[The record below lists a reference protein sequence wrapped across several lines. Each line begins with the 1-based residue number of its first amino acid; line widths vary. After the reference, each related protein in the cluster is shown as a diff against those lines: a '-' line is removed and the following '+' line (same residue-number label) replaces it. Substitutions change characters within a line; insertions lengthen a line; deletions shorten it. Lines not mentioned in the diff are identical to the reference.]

1 MTISVSGQIPVTKD
15 GKDTG
20 LKLGVDM
27 NATTPQV
34 GSRNWESNGTKGKDK
49 NPTGFFDNLLPT
61 LGRGLGEALGAA
73 ATTAATLG
81 VLALFGFA
89 F

>member
-1 MTISVSGQIPVTKD
+1 MTFSVSGQIPVTKD

-20 LKLGVDM
+20 LKLGVGV

-34 GSRNWESNGTKGKDK
+34 GSKNWEGKGTKGKDQ

-61 LGRGLGEALGAA
+61 LGQGVGQALGVG
-73 ATTAATLG
+73 ATLG
-81 VLALFGFA
+81 V
-89 F
+89 